1 MSMSASDFCLQN
13 PHASGRPS
21 GSRSAVTSSS
31 YRSSESSDS
40 EEKEESHVKPKA
52 PPVHNNSQ
60 LEVGD
65 DVDESVQEAESFML
79 GCFELNPEIKLFLL
93 EHFISDDIL

>member
-13 PHASGRPS
+13 PHASERPS

-40 EEKEESHVKPKA
+40 EEKEESHLKPKA
-52 PPVHNNSQ
+52 PPVHNNIQ
-60 LEVGD
+60 LDV
-65 DVDESVQEAESFML
+65 VDESVQEAESFML
-79 GCFELNPEIKLFLL
+79 GCLELNPEIKLFLL
-93 EHFISDDIL
+93 EHYISDDIL